1 MAIATV
7 TAVPPAP
14 PTGRDVI
21 EACAALEEK
30 RIRDPARHPT
40 HIRHSSTAAISDN
53 WTLSAGVFNR
63 GIAAA
68 IFNNRSIL

>member
-1 MAIATV
+1 V
-7 TAVPPAP
+7 T
-14 PTGRDVI
+14 

-63 GIAAA
+63 GITAAV
-68 IFNNRSIL
+68 FNNRSIL